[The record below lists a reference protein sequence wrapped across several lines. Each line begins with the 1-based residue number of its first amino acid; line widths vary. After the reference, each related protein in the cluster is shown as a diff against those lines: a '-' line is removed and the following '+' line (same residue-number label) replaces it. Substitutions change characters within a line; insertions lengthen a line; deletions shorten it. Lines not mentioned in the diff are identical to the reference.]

1 MPEPH
6 NDHEALIALNERVR
20 QHQESLQ
27 QLDAQGRDQAIQ
39 LAKITTNVE
48 GLQQSHTLLLS
59 AIDDVKRQQQTY
71 QEHTAQQFLNLDNKV
86 DTGNTDLR
94 NHFDEKFDS
103 MRTEVTDTMAKKEA
117 AVPQWAQVRL
127 ASLSVAVGILG
138 LVVGILGYL
147 HVI

>member
-1 MPEPH
+1 MPQPQ
-6 NDHEALIALNERVR
+6 NDHEALIALGERVR
-20 QHQESLQ
+20 QHQESLNK
-27 QLDAQGRDQAIQ
+27 LDDHSRDQAVQ
-39 LAKITTNVE
+39 LAKLTTNVE
-48 GLQQSHTLLLS
+48 GLQQSHAQLLA
-59 AIDDVKRQQQTY
+59 AIGGVERQQATY

-86 DTGNTDLR
+86 DTGNADLR

-103 MRTEVTDTMAKKEA
+103 MRTEVTDTMATKEA

-127 ASLSVAVGILG
+127 ASLSVAVGVLG